1 MGEFVECVNG
11 ISEAAKYLNFPVVSG
26 NVSFYN
32 ETKDKG
38 IKPTPSIG
46 GVGILNDYKNMLT
59 MGLKKEGNLVLVIGK
74 TEGHLDQ
81 SIFSRIVLLEK
92 KGPPPEVNL
101 FNEKNNGETIL
112 KLSKKK
118 LLTSCH
124 DISLGGIIIA
134 LSKMCIKGNKGVK
147 LNSQIKLI
155 NKFNYFFAE
164 DQGRY
169 IIEIEHNNLDK
180 VKEVLEENS
189 VHYDELGIVDSD
201 KLTFKDELNISI
213 QDLNN
218 KYKSW
223 LKNYM
228 VN

>member
-1 MGEFVECVNG
+1 
-11 ISEAAKYLNFPVVSG
+11 
-26 NVSFYN
+26 
-32 ETKDKG
+32 
-38 IKPTPSIG
+38 
-46 GVGILNDYKNMLT
+46 
-59 MGLKKEGNLVLVIGK
+59 
-74 TEGHLDQ
+74 
-81 SIFSRIVLLEK
+81 
-92 KGPPPEVNL
+92 
-101 FNEKNNGETIL
+101 
-112 KLSKKK
+112 
-118 LLTSCH
+118 
-124 DISLGGIIIA
+124 
-134 LSKMCIKGNKGVK
+134 MCIKGNKGVK